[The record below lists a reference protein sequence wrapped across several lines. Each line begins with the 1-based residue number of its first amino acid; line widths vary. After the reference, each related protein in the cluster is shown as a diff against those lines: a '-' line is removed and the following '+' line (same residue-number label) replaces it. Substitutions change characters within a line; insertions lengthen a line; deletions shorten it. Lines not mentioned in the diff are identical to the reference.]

1 MKSDSSFFYADMAP
15 YGYDS
20 QFVLRRDLPH
30 RAGQRFDHQ
39 RKAHA
44 RGAAVPR
51 LLGQIRHVD
60 KAAAHGGI
68 ALRALVQ
75 GAVKEIVAYKCARGV
90 RKPGGDIALAQRI
103 DDPSRGNRRKIGI
116 RAAGHDRLVRRL
128 PARIVGNAGIAQVK
142 LFTDTTDEDWRR
154 MMAVD
159 LDGAFYACRA
169 VLPGMIHRKYGRIL
183 LVSSM
188 WGQTGGSCEV
198 AYRAA
203 KAGLIGL
210 GKALAKEEGPSGI
223 TVNVIA
229 PGVINTDMMAGFTD
243 EDRAVLAEETP
254 VERLGEP
261 DEIART
267 MVFLADEASGYITGQ
282 VLGVNGGLV
291 I

>member
-128 PARIVGNAGIAQVK
+128 PARIVGNAGIAQVDGHA
-142 LFTDTTDEDWRR
+142 LNAN
-154 MMAVD
+154 AVC
-159 LDGAFYACRA
+159 AA
-169 VLPGMIHRKYGRIL
+169 VLTDAEHRIGPQPLQK
-183 LVSSM
+183 SM
-188 WGQTGGSCEV
+188 QHRTGGDKLRRE
-198 AYRAA
+198 
-203 KAGLIGL
+203 L
-210 GKALAKEEGPSGI
+210 ALDELRPA
-223 TVNVIA
+223 
-229 PGVINTDMMAGFTD
+229 DMVGQS
-243 EDRAVLAEETP
+243 LH
-254 VERLGEP
+254 RLP
-261 DEIART
+261 
-267 MVFLADEASGYITGQ
+267 
-282 VLGVNGGLV
+282 
-291 I
+291 